1 MSFLRVPRDRIIDAV
16 PVALVLILMS
26 VAAFIPIAATAS
38 MLHLWLWLRHPRSKS
53 RYILFG
59 GIVGTVMTIGVVLP
73 LIGNHFYSQN
83 GDGDEI
89 LIHTGYIPM
98 LLIAFSAA
106 GIPPILYRLL
116 SRCSLTTSGES
127 TQQKGV
133 HESRTGISDLLAL
146 ALLSAIVLV
155 VLRMPREQLKWHDA
169 PTFDLVTTIVFSIV
183 GLIAMRI
190 NARCSRSIFFAN
202 FLLTWIGGFVA
213 LKLSYDGL
221 EYIREKWLDDPEWL
235 THYSRRWG
243 MRPHAIAMMLIA
255 LFPIICRRC
264 GVVLTSARTNPN
276 NTTEKEGNA
285 IELDGDS
292 LENTSRSRRFLGG
305 LGELTGHLALL
316 ALISAVT
323 LYPFTWLSSYGS
335 YGHRVAGW
343 PFPYWTAQ
351 QLSGSDSPWYWTNSK
366 IWRGIEFSPIPLV
379 ANLILT
385 AAAWIFI
392 LPARPIRRRLGLS
405 AIRYGRIT
413 LCVFF
418 LSCLGYK
425 IFGAPIFRNR
435 GLDSLEG
442 VTINDHEHSPKL
454 GLFTTIAVEVDLQSF
469 GIPGESDRG
478 LPSDIL
484 LEKAS
489 PETIARVFD
498 WTSITTL
505 NFADCEV
512 SPALVES
519 ILAHPNIRTVH
530 FENCSVNPTLV
541 DRLVDDRKLAT
552 LSLTVGRQTT
562 SYQTIRRWSPSE
574 WMKPRSRRSLYH
586 LEAHANNG
594 ECLVSDK
601 VQSLTLSVP
610 DHIPSQIALTGAER
624 LQHLRVKNTVGE
636 IPESACQLTLSQCPE
651 LDSIAL
657 DNYQKFD
664 LKIGSAPKLN
674 SITGFWNDDQYC
686 AARLTSL
693 TIDDAPKLSSLSM
706 DVSECETIY
715 FGSTP
720 YQPFLRDLELCGH
733 SGIRSSTA
741 APLSAETVAQRL
753 RQFIPHFLLDS
764 LHLAGV
770 ELDNDVLTLLASSVN
785 TLRCEDC
792 RFQQIS
798 QEIFSSDSAWP
809 LQFTVP
815 DFAPND
821 QQLTRLLKIAS
832 ELNTLHISGV
842 NLSKLP
848 AALGNLYSVTI
859 DNLKLAPNQFRGMEW
874 KQTGVLELQDSNVT
888 DEILNSWKMPRMFWL
903 SLSDSQVTPDVA
915 EAVREKWSIKR
926 MDLDTPEEDQ

>member
-1 MSFLRVPRDRIIDAV
+1 MPFLRVPRDRIIDAV

-26 VAAFIPIAATAS
+26 VAAFIPIAAPAS

-53 RYILFG
+53 RYSLFG

-116 SRCSLTTSGES
+116 SRCSLTTSGDSPQRES
-127 TQQKGV
+127 V
-133 HESRTGISDLLAL
+133 DESRTGISDLLAL
-146 ALLSAIVLV
+146 ALLSAIVLF
-155 VLRMPREQLKWHDA
+155 VLRMPREQLKWHNA
-169 PTFDLVTTIVFSIV
+169 PTLDLVTTLVFSIV

-190 NARCSRSIFFAN
+190 NARCNRSVFFAN

-213 LKLSYDGL
+213 LRLSYDGL

-235 THYSRRWG
+235 IQHRRRWG

-264 GVVLTSARTNPN
+264 GVVLTSARTNAN
-276 NTTEKEGNA
+276 NTTEKDGKA
-285 IELDGDS
+285 IEPDGNS

-323 LYPFTWLSSYGS
+323 LYPFTWTSPYGE
-335 YGHRVAGW
+335 YGYRVAGW

-351 QLSGSDSPWYWTNSK
+351 QLAGSNSPWYWTNSE
-366 IWRGIEFSPIPLV
+366 IWRSIEFSPLPLV
-379 ANLILT
+379 TNLILT

-392 LPARPIRRRLGLS
+392 LPARAIRRRLGLS
-405 AIRYGRIT
+405 TIRYGRIA

-418 LSCLGYK
+418 LACLGYN
-425 IFGAPIFRNR
+425 IFGEPIFRNR

-454 GLFTTIAVEVDLQSF
+454 GLFSMIAVEMDWRSV
-469 GIPGESDRG
+469 GIPGQSDRG

-484 LEKAS
+484 LKKAS
-489 PETIARVFD
+489 PDTISRVLD

-505 NFADCEV
+505 NFSDCEV

-530 FENCSVNPTLV
+530 FENCSVKSKLV
-541 DRLVDDRKLAT
+541 DRLVNERKLAA
-552 LSLTVGRQTT
+552 LSLTNGQQTT
-562 SYQTIRRWSPSE
+562 AYRKTQRWSPIE
-574 WMKPRSRRSLYH
+574 WTKPRSERSLYT
-586 LEAHANNG
+586 LETHAING
-594 ECLVSDK
+594 EYLVSNN
-601 VQSLTLSVP
+601 VQLLTLSVP
-610 DHIPSQIALTGAER
+610 NHIPSQIDLQETES
-624 LQHLRVKNTVGE
+624 LQHLIVNNTVGE
-636 IPESACQLTLSQCPE
+636 IPKSVCQLTISRCPE
-651 LDSIAL
+651 LDTIAL
-657 DNYQKFD
+657 DNYQKFA
-664 LKIGSAPKLN
+664 LTIGSAPKLN
-674 SITGFWNDDQYC
+674 SITGFWNHNRHS

-693 TIDDAPKLSSLSM
+693 AIDNAPQLSSLNI
-706 DVSECETIY
+706 DISECETIH

-720 YQPFLRDLELCGH
+720 YQPFLEELVLSGH
-733 SGIRSSTA
+733 SGIRTSHA
-741 APLSAETVAQRL
+741 APLSAKIFTQRL

-764 LHLAGV
+764 LHLNGV
-770 ELDNDVLTLLASSVN
+770 ELDNDVLTLLASSVS
-785 TLRCEDC
+785 TLRCEAC
-792 RFQQIS
+792 RFHEIS
-798 QEIFSSDSAWP
+798 TDIFSSDSAWP
-809 LQFTVP
+809 FQFTVP
-815 DFAPND
+815 NFAPND
-821 QQLTRLLKIAS
+821 QQLTRLLETAS

-842 NLSKLP
+842 NLTKIP
-848 AALGNLYSVTI
+848 PALGNLHSVTI

-874 KQTGVLELQDSNVT
+874 KHTGVLELQDSNVT
-888 DEILNSWKMPRMFWL
+888 DEILKSWKMPRMFWL
-903 SLSDSQVTPDVA
+903 SLSNSLVTPDVA
-915 EAVREKWSIKR
+915 EKVRDKWSIKR
-926 MDLDTPEEDQ
+926 IDLDAPDEAQ